1 MERRH
6 CLQLLA
12 GAASL
17 ALAPALRAQPT
28 PLPAAPTEVQT
39 ELPGARLQGSGRL
52 RFFGLHIY
60 DVQLWVAPSHPAEVA
75 AREDYL
81 RHAFMLEL
89 VYARGLEGRKIAER
103 SIEEMERAGRLPPT
117 QSQSWLAFMAQAFP
131 NVEAGTRLSALHRPA
146 EAVRF
151 FVNGNAGA
159 EIRDAEFA
167 RRFFGIWLAPQTSEP
182 KMRLQ
187 LLGIGA

>member
-1 MERRH
+1 MDRRT
-6 CLQLLA
+6 CLHLLA
-12 GAASL
+12 GAAGL
-17 ALAPALRAQPT
+17 ALAPALSAQSAA
-28 PLPAAPTEVQT
+28 LPAEVQA

-60 DVQLWVAPSHPAEVA
+60 DVQLWVTPGHPAETT

-103 SIEEMERAGRLPPT
+103 SIDEMERAGRLPPN
-117 QSQSWLAFMAQAFP
+117 QSQSWLAFMTQAFP
-131 NVEAGTRLSALHRPA
+131 NVEAGTRLSALHRPG
-146 EAVRF
+146 ELVRF
-151 FVNGNAGA
+151 FVNGSAGA

-167 RRFFGIWLAPQTSEP
+167 RRFFGIWLGPQTSEP

-187 LLGIGA
+187 LLGAGA